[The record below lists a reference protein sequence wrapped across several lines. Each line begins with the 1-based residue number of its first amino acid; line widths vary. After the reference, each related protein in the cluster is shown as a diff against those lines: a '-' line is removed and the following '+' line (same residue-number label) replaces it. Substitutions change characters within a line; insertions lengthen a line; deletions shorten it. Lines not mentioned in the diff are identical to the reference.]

1 MGHGILSGCPFHL
14 TRSWTNDMTLSYSEL
29 HRWERQNSRKRKKNR
44 KETSASAKKK
54 TQKSYST
61 ITTKKAAKVP
71 TTSGG
76 KKPSVELSRL
86 QRAKFIM
93 PATYRQVS
101 GNLDTVKSGTL
112 LFSTAY
118 GIGFFESLTKD
129 KGTIR
134 FKASKKV
141 FSVGTIGKALECGAL
156 CLVEKLDVNKQRE
169 KQWHLISLE
178 SERAE
183 IFQQVNFVDP
193 ACFKPGRLRLGQ
205 EVIDESLTIGR
216 VCFHAP
222 TYIKVR
228 YEKQEIRYPFPEAF
242 TSGKLRLWGGYHG
255 IGYSEKGCRM
265 IHQRKNELQ
274 KMIDQLR
281 AKEASVEGWET

>member
-29 HRWERQNSRKRKKNR
+29 HRWERQSARKRKKSHKR
-44 KETSASAKKK
+44 AAASAKKK
-54 TQKSYST
+54 TLKSTSST
-61 ITTKKAAKVP
+61 MTKKIPKAP

-76 KKPSVELSRL
+76 KKPGMELAHL
-86 QRAKFIM
+86 QKAKFIM
-93 PATYRQVS
+93 PSTYRQVS
-101 GNLDTVKSGTL
+101 GNLDTAKVGTWV
-112 LFSTAY
+112 FSTAY

-129 KGTIR
+129 KETIR

-141 FSVGTIGKALECGAL
+141 FSVSTIRKALECGAL

>member
-14 TRSWTNDMTLSYSEL
+14 TKSWSNDITLSYSEL
-29 HRWERQNSRKRKKNR
+29 HRWESQKSRKRKKNR
-44 KETSASAKKK
+44 KATSASAKKK

-134 FKASKKV
+134 FKA
-141 FSVGTIGKALECGAL
+141 FL
-156 CLVEKLDVNKQRE
+156 LVQ
-169 KQWHLISLE
+169 
-178 SERAE
+178 
-183 IFQQVNFVDP
+183 
-193 ACFKPGRLRLGQ
+193 
-205 EVIDESLTIGR
+205 
-216 VCFHAP
+216 
-222 TYIKVR
+222 
-228 YEKQEIRYPFPEAF
+228 
-242 TSGKLRLWGGYHG
+242 
-255 IGYSEKGCRM
+255 
-265 IHQRKNELQ
+265 
-274 KMIDQLR
+274 
-281 AKEASVEGWET
+281 

>member
-29 HRWERQNSRKRKKNR
+29 HRWERQSARKRKKSHKR
-44 KETSASAKKK
+44 AAASAKKK
-54 TQKSYST
+54 TLKSTSST
-61 ITTKKAAKVP
+61 MTKKIPKAP

-76 KKPSVELSRL
+76 KKPGMELAHL
-86 QRAKFIM
+86 QKAKFIM
-93 PATYRQVS
+93 PSTYRQVS
-101 GNLDTVKSGTL
+101 GNLDTAKVGTWV
-112 LFSTAY
+112 FSTAY

-129 KGTIR
+129 KETIR

-141 FSVGTIGKALECGAL
+141 FSVSTIRKALECGAL

-228 YEKQEIRYPFPEAF
+228 YEKQEIRYPLPEAF

>member
-29 HRWERQNSRKRKKNR
+29 HRWERQSARKRKKSHKR
-44 KETSASAKKK
+44 AAASAKKK
-54 TQKSYST
+54 TLKSTSST
-61 ITTKKAAKVP
+61 MTKKIPKAP

-76 KKPSVELSRL
+76 KKPGMELAHL
-86 QRAKFIM
+86 QKAKFIM
-93 PATYRQVS
+93 PSTYRQVS
-101 GNLDTVKSGTL
+101 GNLDTAKVGTWV
-112 LFSTAY
+112 FSTAY
-118 GIGFFESLTKD
+118 GIGFFESLAKE
-129 KGTIR
+129 KGTVR
-134 FKASKKV
+134 FKAFKTA
-141 FSVGTIGKALECGAL
+141 FSVSVIRKALDCGAL
-156 CLVEKLDVNKQRE
+156 CFVEKLDVNKQRE
-169 KQWHLISLE
+169 KQCHLIALE
-178 SERAE
+178 KAK
-183 IFQQVNFVDP
+183 IFQQVNFVDS

-205 EVIDESLTIGR
+205 EIIDERLKIGY

-222 TYIKVR
+222 NYVKVR
-228 YEKQEIRYPFPEAF
+228 FGKQEIRYPFPDVF
-242 TSGKLRLWGGYHG
+242 TTGKLRLWGGYHG